1 MKVSRWVTLLATAL
15 AALSLGFAQSKDS
28 SAWIA
33 LFNGRSLAGWI
44 PEQSAQ
50 WRVVQGAIVSEA
62 GGDGWLRS
70 ERPFQNF
77 RLRLQYRNS
86 PKGNS
91 GVFLRASQKTNRRD
105 PANPATRYELQINNE
120 DRAWPTGSIENF
132 IPRLAPVSPAP
143 NQWHSYEVKLQ
154 GDRMTATLDG
164 TKVLEGRASKWT
176 EGFIGL
182 QHHQGNKIEFREI
195 EIQELPR

>member
-1 MKVSRWVTLLATAL
+1 MKVSRRATLVATAW
-15 AALSLGFAQSKDS
+15 AALSVGFAQNKNLST
-28 SAWIA
+28 WIA
-33 LFNGRSLAGWI
+33 LFDGRSLAGWI

-70 ERPFQNF
+70 ERRFQDF
-77 RLRLQYRNS
+77 ILRLQYRNS

-91 GVFLRASQKTNRRD
+91 GVFLRASQKSNNSD
-105 PANPATRYELQINNE
+105 PANPATRYELQISNE
-120 DRAWPTGSIENF
+120 NRDWPTGSIENF

-143 NQWHSYEVKLQ
+143 NQWHSYEVKVQ
-154 GDRMTATLDG
+154 RDRMMATLDG
-164 TKVLEGRASKWT
+164 TKVLDGRNSKWT

-182 QHHQGNKIEFREI
+182 QHHQGNKIEFRNI